1 MNSIYFG
8 VVLVEIV
15 LINISVKEKIN
26 SDYTLSVK
34 Y

>member
-8 VVLVEIV
+8 VVMVEIV
-15 LINISVKEKIN
+15 LINISVKEKII
-26 SDYTLSVK
+26 SDYTLYIK

>member
-8 VVLVEIV
+8 VVMVEIV

-26 SDYTLSVK
+26 SDYTLSV
-34 Y
+34 

>member
-8 VVLVEIV
+8 EVMVEII
-15 LINISVKEKIN
+15 LINISVKEKII
-26 SDYTLSVK
+26 SDYTLPIK

>member
-8 VVLVEIV
+8 VVMVEIV
-15 LINISVKEKIN
+15 LINISVKEKII
-26 SDYTLSVK
+26 SDCTLYIK